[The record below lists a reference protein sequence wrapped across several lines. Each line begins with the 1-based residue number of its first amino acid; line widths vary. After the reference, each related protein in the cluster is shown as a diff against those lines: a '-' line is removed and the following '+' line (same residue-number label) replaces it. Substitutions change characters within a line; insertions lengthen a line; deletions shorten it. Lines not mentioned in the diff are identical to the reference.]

1 MPVSMVSR
9 YALQVLMA
17 TTVLIV
23 AAVVAPL
30 MLAAA
35 APAPVVPVAPRSA
48 ARLDTTRVD
57 IVAGSS
63 EARYRAH
70 ETLSGQGFNEAIGR
84 TSGVQGAIVLD
95 AAGGVVAEQSKIIV
109 EMTTLTSDSTTR
121 DNYIRRNTL
130 QVDQFPTAEFT
141 VTSAPGLPT
150 PLPTSGNA
158 NFQLVGDLTVHGVTR
173 PTTWNATATFS
184 EGGVTAAA
192 TTTVLMTE
200 FGMEP
205 PKVGRVLSIEDSVQL
220 ELDVNGTVAPSIA
233 DLLSAPS

>member
-9 YALQVLMA
+9 YALQALFAVTA
-17 TTVLIV
+17 LIV

-35 APAPVVPVAPRSA
+35 APAPVPPMAPRSA
-48 ARLDTTRVD
+48 ALLDATRVE
-57 IVAGSS
+57 IAAGSS
-63 EARYRAH
+63 EARYVAH

-95 AAGGVVAEQSKIIV
+95 AAGAVVPDQSKVIV
-109 EMTTLTSDSTTR
+109 NMASLTSDSSTR
-121 DNYIRRNTL
+121 DNYINRNTL
-130 QVDQFPTAEFT
+130 QVDQFPTAEIT

-150 PLPTSGNA
+150 PLPTSGTA
-158 NFQLVGDLTVHGVTR
+158 TFQLVGDLTVHGVTR
-173 PTTWNATATFS
+173 PTTWNATATFT

-205 PKVGRVLSIEDSVQL
+205 PRVGRVLSIEDSVQL
-220 ELDVNGTVAPSIA
+220 ELDVKGTVAPSIA